1 MSNSNLVTYTH
12 ISPNRTSP
20 RNKPITKITIHH
32 MAGNLTLEQCGNI
45 FANYGRGASANYG
58 IDSKGH
64 IGQFVD
70 ERDRSWCS
78 SNADNDHVAVTI
90 EVANDGG
97 APDWHVS
104 DAALASLIDLC
115 VDICRRNGIQR

>member
-45 FANYGRGASANYG
+45 FANYGRG
-58 IDSKGH
+58 
-64 IGQFVD
+64 GQCQLWH
-70 ERDRSWCS
+70 RQQ
-78 SNADNDHVAVTI
+78 
-90 EVANDGG
+90 G
-97 APDWHVS
+97 AYWP
-104 DAALASLIDLC
+104 
-115 VDICRRNGIQR
+115 ICGRAGPLLV

>member
-45 FANYGRGASANYG
+45 FANYGRGPVPTMASTARGILANLWTSG
-58 IDSKGH
+58 TAPG
-64 IGQFVD
+64 
-70 ERDRSWCS
+70 
-78 SNADNDHVAVTI
+78 VAPT
-90 EVANDGG
+90 
-97 APDWHVS
+97 PTTTMWP
-104 DAALASLIDLC
+104 
-115 VDICRRNGIQR
+115 